1 MSTFY
6 LLPPRILAGH
16 QLLALLGL
24 AGNQPDR
31 LLELCE
37 AVARAVENG
46 ETFVIYREDL
56 PAGEDPAQALVDGF
70 GAEPGDEVIEIRLG
84 EPSRCWRVGPLAI
97 AA

>member
-6 LLPPRILAGH
+6 LLPPRVLAGHHLLATFGLAGH
-16 QLLALLGL
+16 QT
-24 AGNQPDR
+24 DR
-31 LLELCE
+31 LLEMCE
-37 AVARAVENG
+37 SVARAVETG

-56 PAGEDPAQALVDGF
+56 PVGEDPARALVDGF
-70 GAEPGDEVIEIRLG
+70 GAEPGDKVIEIRLG